1 MCEVTYGVIVRCQ
14 WTFTCT
20 TPTWKHS
27 MEHSG
32 PLMVNDIRA
41 CFFKYRFFFLTI
53 SLSFQSVALMVDT
66 REVVNFSWP
75 DDLVRRRGCG
85 GQSTWLL
92 MAFFSGWKKNDDWK
106 LLEVGTRQRREE
118 NFAALRLQILIAD
131 TNVTR
136 QFFLIVSVIWLSF
149 YCVLVI
155 SQICF
160 WKMMQPLLVVKEML
174 TEADVWAR
182 CWKI

>member
-1 MCEVTYGVIVRCQ
+1 
-14 WTFTCT
+14 
-20 TPTWKHS
+20 
-27 MEHSG
+27 
-32 PLMVNDIRA
+32 
-41 CFFKYRFFFLTI
+41 
-53 SLSFQSVALMVDT
+53 MVDT

-118 NFAALRLQILIAD
+118 NFAALSLQILIAD

-136 QFFLIVSVIWLSF
+136 QFFLIVSVIWLYFLLCFGDLRSQTT
-149 YCVLVI
+149 
-155 SQICF
+155 QICS

-182 CWKI
+182 CWKICMDPKDYKLISSHSISHDMSGH